1 MLRRFASTQIRN
13 AATIGGNIA
22 NGSPI
27 GDGPPAL
34 IALGTTLTLRKG
46 GTRREIL
53 LQDFF
58 IDYGKQD
65 IAAGEFVESI
75 FIPAQEDRLKCYK
88 LTKRFDQDISAV
100 LGCFNIHIK
109 DGLVA
114 CCAIAYGG
122 MAATPK
128 RASHV
133 EKALLGKPWTKETI
147 TVALPAFAIDFT
159 PMSDIRASREYRL
172 KAAQNHAAT
181 LLSGRLGRSA
191 ARIGCCIMSV
201 TSPTPHDAALLH
213 VTGQSPLCR
222 RCPDAGKHTALGVW
236 LVRYCPRR
244 DHID

>member
-1 MLRRFASTQIRN
+1 MPSHQFIPILPKCCAVLHPHKSAMPPPS
-13 AATIGGNIA
+13 AAT
-22 NGSPI
+22 SPTAR
-27 GDGPPAL
+27 PSVMARPAL

-114 CCAIAYGG
+114 CCAIAYWR

-172 KAAQNHAAT
+172 KAAQNT
-181 LLSGRLGRSA
+181 LLRYFLEDLGEAPR
-191 ARIGCCIMSV
+191 V
-201 TSPTPHDAALLH
+201 LDAA
-213 VTGQSPLCR
+213 S
-222 RCPDAGKHTALGVW
+222 
-236 LVRYCPRR
+236 
-244 DHID
+244 